1 MEKLAFSAKE
11 AADLLCISEWSI
23 YRLVQDGDL
32 EKVPYMGK
40 RVVIAR
46 VELERFAAQ
55 GVKAS
60 A

>member
-11 AADLLCISEWSI
+11 AADLLGISEWTV
-23 YRLVQDGDL
+23 YRLVSEGEL
-32 EKVPYMGK
+32 AKVPYMGK

-55 GVKAS
+55 GVKAAS
-60 A
+60 